1 MAAGAVPLLAPAP
14 RKPPPEAEKPKAR
27 GLRLSPPIGIA
38 LAVSAACGAF
48 VIYGALQNSTF
59 ASAKTQAT
67 AGFAAAVGALETP
80 LEAITGAKEREEE
93 RADLHDLGAALAQVT
108 VRLDQ
113 IEHEYGARLDKLS
126 ERIDE
131 ASSSRFADIAARLDK
146 LEQKTAAPAAPASQL
161 ADVTTRLDKLEKSA
175 CPCGCVRLAICRLRD
190 EARQA
195 GEESRCP
202 ATPSPDGRAAR
213 LDKGEKKARVPPQVR
228 PRRFRPQRRN
238 NRRLWRER
246 SLPPRPRRPD
256 RTARSLCSE
265 TIASRMYGSAL
276 R

>member
-1 MAAGAVPLLAPAP
+1 MAA
-14 RKPPPEAEKPKAR
+14 
-27 GLRLSPPIGIA
+27 
-38 LAVSAACGAF
+38 SAACGAL

-93 RADLHDLGAALAQVT
+93 RAELHDLGAALAQVT

-126 ERIDE
+126 DRIDE
-131 ASSSRFADIAARLDK
+131 GSSSRFAEIAARLDK

-175 CPCGCVRLAICRLRD
+175 GLAAASASQFADFATRLDKLEKKA
-190 EARQA
+190 AV
-195 GEESRCP
+195 P
-202 ATPSPDGRAAR
+202 ATPPPEGAESAAR
-213 LDKGEKKARVPPQVR
+213 LDRGEKRAVVPAVKFGHAASAR
-228 PRRFRPQRRN
+228 
-238 NRRLWRER
+238 
-246 SLPPRPRRPD
+246 D
-256 RTARSLCSE
+256 AE
-265 TIASRMYGSAL
+265 TIDAFGQSGACRLDRESQAGRREAFAPRL
-276 R
+276 

>member
-1 MAAGAVPLLAPAP
+1 MAA
-14 RKPPPEAEKPKAR
+14 
-27 GLRLSPPIGIA
+27 
-38 LAVSAACGAF
+38 SAACGAL

-59 ASAKTQAT
+59 ASVKTQAT

-93 RADLHDLGAALAQVT
+93 RAKLHDLGAALAQAT
-108 VRLDQ
+108 ARLDQ

-126 ERIDE
+126 DRIDE

-175 CPCGCVRLAICRLRD
+175 ALAAASASQFADFATRLDKLEKKA
-190 EARQA
+190 AV
-195 GEESRCP
+195 P
-202 ATPSPDGRAAR
+202 ATPPPDGAAR
-213 LDKGEKKARVPPQVR
+213 PDKGEKRPLSPPQVR
-228 PRRFRPQRRN
+228 PRRFRPRRRN
-238 NRRLWRER
+238 HRRFWPEQ
-246 SLPPRPRRPD
+246 SLPPRPRKLG

-265 TIASRMYGSAL
+265 IIASRMYGSAL
-276 R
+276 RWLALATVRNRSRRVT